1 MTSSTRPRLA
11 VRQLEDR
18 ATPAMLV
25 GLTTDNRIWTFDSGD
40 PTKIL
45 TSVKVSGLEPKEDLV
60 ALDARPATGQLYAPS
75 NQGRLYVLNP
85 VTGVATEVNAAG
97 TVASILPKAGPFG
110 FDFNP
115 TVDRVRLV
123 AAGKGELNVRYNPN
137 NGTAVDGDPG
147 TPGDQSDTALFF
159 PAGDP
164 NQNKNP
170 SVVAAAYTNNFLGA
184 TQTTLFALDAGR
196 NALLMI
202 GGVNGTPSPNG
213 GQLTTIGNLGTNIGT
228 AAISKDAA
236 DGTAYAA
243 VRTGNGVNPT
253 RLATVNLTT
262 GQLTLGSQIGPG
274 RSLDGLAVLPREE
287 IAYAVTAAN
296 RLISFRVDDP
306 ATLLSS
312 FAISGLNA
320 GETVVGLDVRPAT
333 GELLALTDTN
343 QVLRIDPGTGQGVRV
358 GATIDGALFGGA
370 VPGGFDFNPAADRL
384 RLVNGANDNLR
395 FNPVTFAVV
404 DGDNVTPGVQGDT
417 DLAFALTDPNA
428 GQDPNVVAAAY
439 DRNDND
445 GSTPT
450 TLFVID
456 SELNILVRQGGV
468 DGTPSPN
475 LGELTTIGTLGL
487 DPTDNVAFDIAG
499 VGSGGAGVALAVM
512 ELEGNLGTSLLCTVN
527 LATGSITVVGAV
539 GGGDFIRGFAIA
551 PSRIGFS
558 AANISV
564 SEKTANAAV
573 VLTRTGGSYGSAT
586 LRFSSFAGTAVAGAD
601 FTNVTDFE
609 VTFAPGETRKV
620 IQVPI
625 LQDTTRE
632 PNETVFLALSA
643 LSATTTDVLLSNPT
657 AVLTIVDDD
666 GGASTGI

>member
-1 MTSSTRPRLA
+1 MTSYARPRLA
-11 VRQLEDR
+11 VQPLEDR

-25 GLTTDNRIWTFDSGD
+25 GLTTDNRLWTFDSGD
-40 PTKIL
+40 PTKIIA
-45 TSVKVSGLEPKEDLV
+45 SVKVSGLQPREDLV

-85 VTGVATEVNAAG
+85 VTGVATAVS
-97 TVASILPKAGPFG
+97 TTPASILPKGSPFG

-137 NGTAVDGDPG
+137 DGTAVDGDPVA
-147 TPGDQSDTALFF
+147 PDVQPDTALAFA
-159 PAGDP
+159 AGDA
-164 NQNKNP
+164 NQGRNP
-170 SVVAAAYTNNFLGA
+170 TVVAAAYTNNFFGA
-184 TQTTLFALDAGR
+184 TQTTLFGLDAGR
-196 NALLMI
+196 NVLVTI
-202 GGVNGTPSPNG
+202 GGPNGTPSPNG
-213 GQLTTIGNLGTNIGT
+213 GQLATVGNLGTNIGT
-228 AAISKDAA
+228 AAAFDIAA

-243 VRTGNGVNPT
+243 VRTGNGMNPT

-274 RSLDGLAVLPREE
+274 RSLDGMAVLPRDE

-296 RLISFRVDDP
+296 RLISFRGDDP
-306 ATLLSS
+306 GTLLSS
-312 FAISGLNA
+312 FAISGLTA
-320 GETVVGLDVRPAT
+320 GESIIGLDVRPAT
-333 GELLALTDTN
+333 GELLALTDQN
-343 QVLRIDPGTGQGVRV
+343 RVLRIEPGTGQGVQV
-358 GATIDGALFGGA
+358 GAAIDGSLLGA
-370 VPGGFDFNPAADRL
+370 GVPGGFDFNPAADRL

-395 FNPVTFAVV
+395 FNPVTFTPV
-404 DGDNVTPGVQGDT
+404 DGDIVAPGVQGDT
-417 DLAFALTDPNA
+417 DLIFGAADPNFGA
-428 GQDPNVVAAAY
+428 DPNVVAAAY

-445 GSTPT
+445 GATPT
-450 TLFVID
+450 TLFGID
-456 SELNILVRQGGV
+456 SELDILVRQGGV

-475 LGELTTIGTLGL
+475 LGALTTIGTLGL

-499 VGSGGAGVALAVM
+499 VGSGAVGVALAVM

-527 LATGSITVVGAV
+527 LATGSIAVVGAV
-539 GGGDFIRGFAIA
+539 GGGDVIRGFAIA
-551 PSRIGFS
+551 PPRVGFS
-558 AANISV
+558 AANVSV
-564 SEKTANAAV
+564 GEKTANANI
-573 VLTRTGGSYGSAT
+573 VLTRTGGSYGTAT
-586 LRFSSFAGTAVAGAD
+586 LRFSSFAGTAVAGQD

-620 IQVPI
+620 IQVPV

-643 LSATTTDVLLSNPT
+643 LTADTTNVLLSNPT